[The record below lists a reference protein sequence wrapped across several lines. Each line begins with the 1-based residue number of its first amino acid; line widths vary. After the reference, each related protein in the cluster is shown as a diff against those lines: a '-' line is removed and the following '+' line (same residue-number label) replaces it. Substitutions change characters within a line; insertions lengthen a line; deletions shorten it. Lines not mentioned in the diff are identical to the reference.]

1 MNNKI
6 IAQTLVLATLA
17 MVFVSCAN
25 SDTPKPQVK
34 TLEKVQIKSKEKIQ
48 TKKSEKT
55 KTQASLKPEKKISK
69 VLPPNYLFDGDYI
82 NIYSPNSDGWSVV
95 DKSESKVVV
104 RKRNDKGRYIAEV
117 VFFSILTTGKN
128 EFFDFIQKET
138 SKINNDK
145 RYTVVSSEFEET
157 DKRSYPCV
165 MSKQILRDKKIE
177 KSSTST
183 DALMTQIKSL
193 YCKDP
198 KSESTGFMIG
208 YSFRG
213 QKIIKDMDKQ
223 ADDFIA
229 GVEFP

>member
-25 SDTPKPQVK
+25 TDTPKPQVK
-34 TLEKVQIKSKEKIQ
+34 TLEKAQIKSK
-48 TKKSEKT
+48 EKT
-55 KTQASLKPEKKISK
+55 KTQASLKPEKKTPK

-95 DKSESKVVV
+95 EKSESKVVV
-104 RKRNDKGRYIAEV
+104 GKRSDKGKYIAEV
-117 VFFSILTTGKN
+117 IFFSILTTGKN

-145 RYTVVSSEFEET
+145 RYTVVSSEFKET
-157 DKRSYPCV
+157 GKRSYPCV

-198 KSESTGFMIG
+198 KSDSIGFMIG

-213 QKIIKDMDKQ
+213 QKIIKDIDKQ

>member
-17 MVFVSCAN
+17 MVFVGCAN
-25 SDTPKPQVK
+25 TDTPKPQVK
-34 TLEKVQIKSKEKIQ
+34 AAEKAQTKSK
-48 TKKSEKT
+48 EKT
-55 KTQASLKPEKKISK
+55 KTQASLKPEKKTPK

-95 DKSESKVVV
+95 EKSESKVVV
-104 RKRNDKGRYIAEV
+104 GKRSDKGKYIAEV
-117 VFFSILTTGKN
+117 IFFSILTTGKN

-145 RYTVVSSEFEET
+145 RYTVVSSEFKET
-157 DKRSYPCV
+157 GKRSYPCV
-165 MSKQILRDKKIE
+165 MSKQILKDKKTE

-198 KSESTGFMIG
+198 KSDSIGFMIG

-213 QKIIKDMDKQ
+213 QKIIKDIDKQ